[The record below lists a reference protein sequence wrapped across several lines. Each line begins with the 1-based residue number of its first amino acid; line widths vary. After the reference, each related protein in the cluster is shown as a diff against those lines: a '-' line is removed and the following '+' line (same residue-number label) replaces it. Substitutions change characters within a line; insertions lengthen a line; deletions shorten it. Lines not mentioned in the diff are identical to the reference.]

1 VPFTIDDVRDL
12 LRLLDQHPEWRSELR
27 RHVLTDE
34 LLELPALMR
43 QLGERVDRLAQTQE
57 RTAEQLSALT
67 ARVDA
72 LAEAQA
78 RTTEQ
83 LSALTARMDAL
94 AEAQARTAEQ
104 LSALTARVD
113 ALAEAQARTEARLEG
128 FAEAQAR
135 TEARLGELAAA
146 QARTEA
152 RLETLAD
159 RVQGLADR
167 VGGLKGEAL
176 ELRYARR
183 AGAYFSPLAR
193 RLQVLDHARLADRLD
208 DAVDTGQLT
217 AGERTAVLQADVV
230 LSGVRR
236 EDRAEIYLIVE
247 VSAGIGPHDVERAAQ
262 RAGLLAK
269 LGQPVLPVVA
279 GEWIAPEAVVPARLA
294 GVWQV
299 LDGQAVPPTGRQ
311 SA

>member
-72 LAEAQA
+72 L
-78 RTTEQ
+78 
-83 LSALTARMDAL
+83 
-94 AEAQARTAEQ
+94 
-104 LSALTARVD
+104 
-113 ALAEAQARTEARLEG
+113 
-128 FAEAQAR
+128 AEAQAR

-279 GEWIAPEAVVPARLA
+279 GEWIAPEAEEQARLA

-299 LDGQAVPPTGRQ
+299 LDGHAVPPTGRQ